1 MRRRTNPCGQESKLV
16 EKTDAAAFGMSKRRT
31 NGGRSAYAV
40 TIDDEEG
47 RLPNMV
53 EVKPIDI
60 DGRTYIG
67 ITVEL
72 PKTTLLAVTTDKGYI
87 MCGALDIGLLNERL
101 KDRRIVAGRAVGVR
115 SIEQLLEAPL
125 ESVTYE
131 AEALGITPGM
141 KGRDALRK
149 M

>member
-1 MRRRTNPCGQESKLV
+1 
-16 EKTDAAAFGMSKRRT
+16 
-31 NGGRSAYAV
+31 
-40 TIDDEEG
+40 
-47 RLPNMV
+47 MV